1 MPYVTDIERMAEA
14 RGEARQR
21 SLILRQLTR
30 RIGVVPESLT
40 DRIQALSIE
49 NLELLAEDLLDFQN
63 LEDLTAWFKAI
74 ESLEI
79 SV

>member
-1 MPYVTDIERMAEA
+1 MAEA

-21 SLILRQLTR
+21 SLILRLLTR
-30 RIGVVPESLT
+30 RIGVVPENQT

-63 LEDLTAWFKAI
+63 LDDLTDWFKAI
-74 ESLEI
+74 ESLGI

>member
-21 SLILRQLTR
+21 SLILRLLTR
-30 RIGVVPESLT
+30 RIGVVPENQT